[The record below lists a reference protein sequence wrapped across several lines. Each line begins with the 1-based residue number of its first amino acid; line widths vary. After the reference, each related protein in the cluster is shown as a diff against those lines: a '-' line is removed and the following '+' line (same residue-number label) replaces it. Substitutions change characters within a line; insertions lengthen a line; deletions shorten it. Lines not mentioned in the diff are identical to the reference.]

1 MCSFERLLF
10 SYLVFVVVCAKAG
23 LGTTVGCV
31 ERERQ
36 ALLRFKHGLV
46 DDHGILSS
54 WDTRDCCQWRGVRC
68 SNQSGHIIMLQLPAP
83 SIEYLY
89 EYQSL
94 RGEISPSL
102 LELEHLTHLDLS
114 CNDFERSPIPPFLA
128 SLHKI
133 QYLNL
138 SDANF
143 TGRLPSQL
151 GNLSN
156 LLSLDLSYNDFEGRP
171 IPPFLASLTK
181 IQHLSLSD
189 ANFTGRLPSQLRNL
203 SNLLSLYLSLNFNLH
218 YGNLEWLSH
227 LTSLR
232 HLDLNSVNLSK
243 AIHWSQAINKLP
255 SLIHLNL
262 AHCSL
267 SPLTTSSLSLSPV
280 NSSAPLAF
288 LDLSYNDFDSS
299 IYRWLFNFTTTL
311 VHLDLSSNAH
321 LNGSI
326 PDAFGNMV
334 SLTYLDIL
342 GNQLQ
347 GSIPEAFGNMTSLE
361 YLVMSWNQ
369 LQGSIPEAFGNMTSL
384 EYLDMSWNQL
394 QGSIPDAF
402 GNMVSLTYLDIRGN
416 QLQGSIP
423 EAVGNMIS
431 LEQLYLDENKL
442 EGEIPKSSSN
452 LCRLQQLELQSNNLS
467 GQLPQDLLAC
477 ANDTLETLILSDNQ
491 FTGPVPDLIGFSSLG
506 ELYLSYNQL
515 NGTLPISIGQLT
527 KLQVLGISSNSL
539 QGNISE
545 AHLLHLSQL
554 YYLNLSSNSLTFNI
568 SLGWVPPFQ
577 LTYLQLTSC
586 KLGPRFPSWLQTQK
600 QLRRL
605 YMSNSNISDVIPDW
619 FWNLTSRI
627 VEFNISNNQIIGTL
641 PNVSSKFDYPH
652 YIDMSSNYLEGSIP
666 QLPSNLAWLDLS
678 NNKFS
683 GSITSLCTVAN
694 SYMVFLDLSNN
705 LLSGELPNCWPQ
717 WKNLIVLNLENNQ
730 FSGKIPKSFGSLQS
744 IQTLHLRNNN
754 LIGELP
760 SSLEKCKSLS
770 FIDLAKNRLSGKI
783 PLWIGG
789 SLPNLMV
796 LNIRSNKFSGS
807 ISPEICQLKKIQIL
821 DLSDNNMSGTIPRCL
836 GNFTAM
842 TKKGTLTIAY
852 SFGSPYNNVY
862 TRGADRDWSYVESE
876 LVKWKG
882 REFEYKNTLGLVKSI
897 DLSSN
902 KLTGE
907 IPKEVTDLL
916 ELVSL
921 NFSRNSL
928 IGSIPTTI
936 GQLKSSDV
944 LDLSQNQLIGEIPAS
959 LSEID
964 RLSTLDLSNNN
975 LSGKI
980 PRGTQLQ
987 SFNTSSYEGNP
998 TLCGP
1003 PLLKKCLGDKAEG
1016 TPKAYS
1022 YEDDIQQNGNDMWF
1036 YVSIALGFIVGFW
1049 GVCGT
1054 LLLNNSWRYAYFH
1067 IIKCR
1072 THGCLNLNNS
1082 VLSTPHS
1089 MITIGELEEGR
1100 FMIDVNLMGT
1110 FHFIN
1115 APLPAEDEASEEA
1128 FTNVDRHYII
1138 AGQSIIHS
1146 NQIQKPQW
1154 DRDQGVVK
1162 VKDKN
1167 KYFKNTTNPACCLS

>member
-1 MCSFERLLF
+1 MALCSFERLLASF
-10 SYLVFVVVCAKAG
+10 LVLVVVCAKAG

-36 ALLRFKHGLV
+36 ALLRFQHGLV
-46 DDHGILSS
+46 DDYGILSS
-54 WDTRDCCQWRGVRC
+54 WDTRDCCQWRGIRC
-68 SNQSGHIIMLQLPAP
+68 SNQSGYIILLHLSAP
-83 SIEYLY
+83 PTEYVF
-89 EYQSL
+89 EYKSL
-94 RGEISPSL
+94 RG
-102 LELEHLTHLDLS
+102 
-114 CNDFERSPIPPFLA
+114 RPIPPFLA
-128 SLHKI
+128 SLTKI
-133 QYLNL
+133 QHL
-138 SDANF
+138 SLSNANF

-156 LLSLDLSYNDFEGRP
+156 LLSLDLSYNDLNCGNFEW
-171 IPPFLASLTK
+171 FS
-181 IQHLSLSD
+181 HLS
-189 ANFTGRLPSQLRNL
+189 
-203 SNLLSLYLSLNFNLH
+203 
-218 YGNLEWLSH
+218 
-227 LTSLR
+227 SLR
-232 HLDLNSVNLSK
+232 HLDLNFVNLSK

-255 SLIHLNL
+255 SLIDLNL
-262 AHCSL
+262 QYCSL
-267 SPLTTSSLSLSPV
+267 PPLTTPSLSPV
-280 NSSAPLAF
+280 NSSAPLAV

-299 IYRWLFNFTTTL
+299 LYQWLFNFTTTL
-311 VHLDLSSNAH
+311 VHLDLYSNAH

-326 PDAFGNMV
+326 PEAFGNMT
-334 SLTYLDIL
+334 SLEYLDMS

-361 YLVMSWNQ
+361 
-369 LQGSIPEAFGNMTSL
+369 E
-384 EYLDMSWNQL
+384 
-394 QGSIPDAF
+394 
-402 GNMVSLTYLDIRGN
+402 
-416 QLQGSIP
+416 
-423 EAVGNMIS
+423 
-431 LEQLYLDENKL
+431 LYLEENKL
-442 EGEIPKSSSN
+442 EGEIPKSLSN
-452 LCRLQQLELQSNNLS
+452 LCRLQHLNLQSNNLS

-477 ANDTLETLILSDNQ
+477 ANDTLEILFLYHNQ
-491 FTGPVPDLIGFSSLG
+491 FTGPVPDLIGFSSLR
-506 ELYLSYNQL
+506 ELYLGYNQL

-527 KLQVLGISSNSL
+527 KLQWLDIGSNSL
-539 QGNISE
+539 QTTISE

-554 YYLNLSSNSLTFNI
+554 YYLDLSSNSLTFNL
-568 SLGWVPPFQ
+568 SSEWVPPFQ
-577 LTYLQLTSC
+577 LNYLILTSC
-586 KLGPRFPSWLQTQK
+586 QLGPRFPNWLRTQK
-600 QLRRL
+600 QLSYL
-605 YMSNSNISDVIPDW
+605 DISNSNISVVIPDW
-619 FWNLTSRI
+619 FWNLTSDI
-627 VEFNISNNQIIGTL
+627 YDFNISNNQITGTL
-641 PNVSSKFDYPH
+641 PNVSSKFDYSR
-652 YIDMSSNYLEGSIP
+652 YIDMSSNYLEGSIT
-666 QLPSNLAWLDLS
+666 QLPSYLARLDLS

-683 GSITSLCTVAN
+683 GSITLLCTVAN
-694 SYMVFLDLSNN
+694 SYLVYLDLSNN

-717 WKNLIVLNLENNQ
+717 WKNLKVLNLENNH
-730 FSGKIPKSFGSLQS
+730 FSGKIPKSFGSLQW

-760 SSLEKCKSLS
+760 SSLKKCKSLS

-852 SFGSPYNNVY
+852 SFGYPCNRYNRECGGN
-862 TRGADRDWSYVESE
+862 WSYVESE

-936 GQLKSSDV
+936 GQLKSLDV

-1003 PLLKKCLGDKAEG
+1003 PLLKKCPGDKAEG

-1054 LLLNNSWRYAYFH
+1054 LLLNNSWRYAYFQFLNK
-1067 IIKCR
+1067 IKDWLYVTTTINMARLWR
-1072 THGCLNLNNS
+1072 TL
-1082 VLSTPHS
+1082 
-1089 MITIGELEEGR
+1089 
-1100 FMIDVNLMGT
+1100 
-1110 FHFIN
+1110 
-1115 APLPAEDEASEEA
+1115 
-1128 FTNVDRHYII
+1128 
-1138 AGQSIIHS
+1138 QS
-1146 NQIQKPQW
+1146 
-1154 DRDQGVVK
+1154 
-1162 VKDKN
+1162 
-1167 KYFKNTTNPACCLS
+1167 